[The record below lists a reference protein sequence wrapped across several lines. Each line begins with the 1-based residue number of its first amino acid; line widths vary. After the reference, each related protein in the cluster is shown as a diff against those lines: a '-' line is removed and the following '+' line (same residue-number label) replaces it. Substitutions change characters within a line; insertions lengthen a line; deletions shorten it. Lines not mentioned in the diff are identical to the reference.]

1 MEKNSNWSLLT
12 IIMVAVMSVC
22 FTSCGSDG
30 DDVVPENPIDTS
42 NIILFV
48 DDTKV
53 IEGDITTSKT
63 ENDFIVSI
71 KNNKITANH
80 VGETKVVV
88 NEKYTIPVTV
98 MPKFMIMYSEPIL
111 DWGISKEEVKSRWKQ
126 GTLNEKDN
134 VLAYNDCG
142 DAALVAYGFKDGK
155 LGSVTIAVPESKGI
169 KFTNYLTERFL
180 IVPYEVDDKYVGY
193 DAYTLKSAKTSLVY
207 DISGGYKV
215 GSKVVYL
222 CTFIPAN
229 KE

>member
-142 DAALVAYGFKDGK
+142 DAALVA
-155 LGSVTIAVPESKGI
+155 SI
-169 KFTNYLTERFL
+169 
-180 IVPYEVDDKYVGY
+180 
-193 DAYTLKSAKTSLVY
+193 YTKKSAKTSLVY

-215 GSKVVYL
+215 GSKVASYL